1 MHTFSS
7 LAVINKWR
15 C

>member
-1 MHTFSS
+1 MF
-7 LAVINKWR
+7 VINKWR